1 MCIRDRSF
9 TDYGFLVA
17 PGAYEVILNTDNIAF
32 GGNGFADDS
41 VVHFTIADQM
51 CIRDSIK

>member
-1 MCIRDRSF
+1 MATRYWLMSVRILIFVFNFNPKQSF

-32 GGNGFADDS
+32 GGNGFS
-41 VVHFTIADQM
+41 
-51 CIRDSIK
+51 R